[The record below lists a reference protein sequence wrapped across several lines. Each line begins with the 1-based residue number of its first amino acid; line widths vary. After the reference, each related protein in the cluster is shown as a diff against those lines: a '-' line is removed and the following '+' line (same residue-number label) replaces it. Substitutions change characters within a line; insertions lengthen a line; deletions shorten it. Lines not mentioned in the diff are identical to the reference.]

1 MSGQSRNAADEAA
14 SSAPIRTVNPAT
26 GERGQTY
33 EPHSLDEARSIA
45 ASCAAAQKLWR
56 KTPIAERSELMHT
69 AAQLMRA
76 NKSRYAAL
84 MTEEMGKTVTEGLA
98 EVEKCAATADYFA
111 ENAAAF
117 LAPRPQTWN
126 DGAAG
131 STATRAFVTF
141 NPLGVVLAVMPWN
154 FPFWQAMR
162 FCAPH
167 LMAGNGGVLKHASNV
182 PGCALALQEIF
193 ADAGF
198 PRELFRT
205 VLVGSQQVKALI
217 EDPSI
222 AAVTLTGSVNAG
234 KAVAAAAGAVL
245 KKTVLEL
252 GGSDGYIV
260 LADADVPK
268 AAQVCAAARMI
279 NAGQSCIAGKR
290 FVVLEPVRAAFEEAL
305 VEAMRAY
312 VFGDPRDPATRLGP
326 LQSVKARD
334 EIHEQVKR
342 SVAGG
347 ARVLLGGEVPQRPGA
362 WYPATVLTDVT
373 EGQPA
378 HDEEVFGPVAAIIS
392 ARSEADAIRIVNGT
406 QFGLGSGVLTRDLAR
421 GERIAAEELDA
432 GLAFVNQYVRSDA
445 RLPFGGVKQSGY
457 GRELSE
463 FGVYEFCNIKTVL
476 VERM

>member
-1 MSGQSRNAADEAA
+1 MASLQRNAAGEAA
-14 SSAPIRTVNPAT
+14 DGSIRTLNPAT
-26 GERGQTY
+26 GEQGRSYRAHT
-33 EPHSLDEARSIA
+33 LDEARDIA
-45 ASCAAAQKLWR
+45 RRCAVAQKQWR
-56 KTPIAERSELMHT
+56 KTPTAERSKLML
-69 AAQLMRA
+69 AAAALMRT

-84 MTEEMGKTVTEGLA
+84 MTEEMGKTLTEGLA
-98 EVEKCAATADYFA
+98 EIEKCAATAEYFA
-111 ENAAAF
+111 ENAGAF
-117 LAPRPQTWN
+117 LAPRPQKLSGT
-126 DGAAG
+126 GGSAAK
-131 STATRAFVTF
+131 AFVTF

-182 PGCALALQEIF
+182 PGCALALEQIF

-198 PRELFRT
+198 PPDLFRS
-205 VLVGSQQVKALI
+205 VLIGSQQVKALI

-260 LADADVPK
+260 LEDAHIEK

-290 FVVLEPVRAAFEEAL
+290 FVVLESVRPAFEKAF
-305 VEAMRAY
+305 VAAMRGY
-312 VFGDPRDPATRLGP
+312 ELGDPSDPNTRLGP

-334 EIHEQVKR
+334 EVHDQVRR
-342 SVAGG
+342 SIAGG
-347 ARVLLGGEVPQRPGA
+347 ARLLLGGEVPQRAGA
-362 WYPATVLTDVT
+362 WYPATVLTNVGP
-373 EGQPA
+373 GQPA
-378 HDEEVFGPVAAIIS
+378 HDEEVFGPAAAIIS
-392 ARSEADAIRIVNGT
+392 ARTEADAIRIVNDT
-406 QFGLGSGVLTRDLAR
+406 PFGLGSGVLTRDLAR

-432 GLAFVNQYVRSDA
+432 GMAFVNQYVRSDA
-445 RLPFGGVKQSGY
+445 RLPFGGVKESGY
-457 GRELSE
+457 GRELSD
-463 FGVYEFCNIKTVL
+463 FGIYEFCNIKSV
-476 VERM
+476 VVQDAQ